1 MLRDILIDKELFK
14 NLRKKALESEKEENS
29 SKEIELLEKAVFKR
43 LKKKRSV
50 KKYKKLGVTKEDLK
64 EIIELADILS
74 LDALGGPSNYE
85 IAKEHQEWCT
95 ICGRCCRES
104 ESIFIH
110 KDELNLLLTFNPDL
124 EKGIIRN
131 KLFPEHFELKN
142 IQPCKYIDPE
152 TNKCGIYDSRP
163 QVCRSYPLVLIES
176 GGKARNI
183 INMRHNCNYSV
194 NMILEKSMILFDDAI
209 RRLEEKYRLS
219 NKVRSRAECY

>member
-1 MLRDILIDKELFK
+1 MLRDLLIDKKLFET
-14 NLRKKALESEKEENS
+14 LREKSLESDEGGVNTSEEV
-29 SKEIELLEKAVFKR
+29 ELLEKAVFNR

-50 KKYKKLGVTKEDLK
+50 KKYKKLGVSKGDLK
-64 EIIELADILS
+64 EIIQLADIIN

-85 IAKEHQEWCT
+85 LAKEHQKWCT

-131 KLFPEHFELKN
+131 KLYPEHFELKD
-142 IQPCKYIDPE
+142 IRPCKFIDDE
-152 TNKCGIYDSRP
+152 TNKCGIYNSRP

-176 GGKARNI
+176 NGKAKNI
-183 INMRHNCNYSV
+183 INLRYKCNYSV
-194 NMILEKSMILFDDAI
+194 NLILEKSMILFDEAI
-209 RRLEEKYRLS
+209 RRLEEK
-219 NKVRSRAECY
+219 K

>member
-14 NLRKKALESEKEENS
+14 NLREKALESEEGENS
-29 SKEIELLEKAVFKR
+29 SKEVELLEKAVFKR

-50 KKYKKLGVTKEDLK
+50 KKYKKLGVTKGDLK

-110 KDELNLLLTFNPDL
+110 KDELNLLLNFNPEL
-124 EKGIIRN
+124 KKGIIPN
-131 KLFPEHFELKN
+131 KLFPEHFELKD
-142 IQPCKYIDPE
+142 IQPCKFIDPE
-152 TNKCGIYDSRP
+152 TNKCGIYHSRP

-183 INMRHNCNYSV
+183 INLRSTCNYSV
-194 NMILEKSMILFDDAI
+194 NLILEKSMILFDDAI
-209 RRLEEKYRLS
+209 RRLEEK
-219 NKVRSRAECY
+219 

>member
-14 NLRKKALESEKEENS
+14 TLREKSLESDEGGVNTTEEV
-29 SKEIELLEKAVFKR
+29 ELLEKAVFNR

-50 KKYKKLGVTKEDLK
+50 KKYKKLGVSKGDLK
-64 EIIELADILS
+64 EIIQLADIIS

-85 IAKEHQEWCT
+85 LAKEHQEWCT

-110 KDELNLLLTFNPDL
+110 KDELNVLLTFNPDL

-131 KLFPEHFELKN
+131 KLYPEHFELRD
-142 IQPCKYIDPE
+142 IQPCKFIDDE
-152 TNKCGIYDSRP
+152 TNKCRIYDSRP

-176 GGKARNI
+176 NGKAKNI
-183 INMRHNCNYSV
+183 INLRYKCNYSI
-194 NMILEKSMILFDDAI
+194 NLILEKSMILFDEAI
-209 RRLEEKYRLS
+209 RRLEEK
-219 NKVRSRAECY
+219 K

>member
-1 MLRDILIDKELFK
+1 MLRDMLIDEELFK
-14 NLRKKALESEKEENS
+14 NLRKKALKSEKEENS
-29 SKEIELLEKAVFKR
+29 PKEVELLEKAVFRK

-110 KDELNLLLTFNPDL
+110 K
-124 EKGIIRN
+124 
-131 KLFPEHFELKN
+131 
-142 IQPCKYIDPE
+142 
-152 TNKCGIYDSRP
+152 
-163 QVCRSYPLVLIES
+163 
-176 GGKARNI
+176 
-183 INMRHNCNYSV
+183 
-194 NMILEKSMILFDDAI
+194 
-209 RRLEEKYRLS
+209 
-219 NKVRSRAECY
+219 

>member
-1 MLRDILIDKELFK
+1 MLRDIIIDKELFK
-14 NLRKKALESEKEENS
+14 DLRKRALESDQGENS
-29 SKEIELLEKAVFKR
+29 SKEVELLEKAVFKK

-74 LDALGGPSNYE
+74 LDVLGGPSNYE

-110 KDELNLLLTFNPDL
+110 KDELNLLLNFNPEL
-124 EKGIIRN
+124 KKGIIPN
-131 KLFPEHFELKN
+131 KLFPEHFELKD

-152 TNKCGIYDSRP
+152 TNKCGIYASRP

-176 GGKARNI
+176 EGKARNI
-183 INMRHNCNYSV
+183 INLRHNCNYSV
-194 NMILEKSMILFDDAI
+194 NLILEKSIILFDDAI
-209 RRLEEKYRLS
+209 RKLEEKDVSS
-219 NKVRSRAECY
+219 NKLRNRAKC

>member
-1 MLRDILIDKELFK
+1 MLRNLLIDKELFET
-14 NLRKKALESEKEENS
+14 LREKSLESDEGGVNTNEEV
-29 SKEIELLEKAVFKR
+29 ELLEKAVFNR

-50 KKYKKLGVTKEDLK
+50 KKYKKFGVSKGDLK
-64 EIIELADILS
+64 EIIQLADIIS

-85 IAKEHQEWCT
+85 LAKEHQEWCT

-131 KLFPEHFELKN
+131 KLYPEHFELKD
-142 IQPCKYIDPE
+142 IRPCKFIDDK

-176 GGKARNI
+176 NGKAKNI
-183 INMRHNCNYSV
+183 INLRYKCNYSV
-194 NMILEKSMILFDDAI
+194 NLILEKSMILFDEAI
-209 RRLEEKYRLS
+209 RRLEK
-219 NKVRSRAECY
+219 KK

>member
-1 MLRDILIDKELFK
+1 MLRNVLIDDELFN
-14 NLRKKALESEKEENS
+14 NLRKKALEVEKDENS
-29 SKEIELLEKAVFKR
+29 PKEIELLEKTVFKR

-50 KKYKKLGVTKEDLK
+50 KKYKKLGVTKSDLK
-64 EIIELADILS
+64 EIIELAEVLS

-85 IAKEHQEWCT
+85 IKEKHQEWCT

-110 KDELNLLLTFNPDL
+110 KDELNILLTFNPGL
-124 EKGIIRN
+124 KNAIIRN
-131 KLFPEHFELKN
+131 KIFPEHFELKD

-183 INMRHNCNYSV
+183 INLRHKCNFSV
-194 NMILEKSMILFDDAI
+194 NLILEKSMILFDDAVKK
-209 RRLEEKYRLS
+209 LEEKNGISKRQ
-219 NKVRSRAECY
+219 RIRAKS